1 LQLVLNFYVVKNCF
15 LDKLWAFCEYLHI
28 QTSVML
34 GPMWTMSLYDR
45 SCGVYG
51 SWFNNKK

>member
-1 LQLVLNFYVVKNCF
+1 LRLVLNFYVVKIWF

-34 GPMWTMSLYDR
+34 GSTWAVSLYDQ
-45 SCGVYG
+45 SCGVCG
-51 SWFNNKK
+51 SWFNL